1 MGRDARGHPA
11 PILSPFGREGELGKR
26 NHMSACREG
35 IPCLASSCRTSKPPP
50 PPQALRSLPCPSVF
64 IGLASWCFSVWLM
77 LYLMLPISGDGDKSK
92 DVWVSLRRKDKIR
105 YSAVVWGKSEG
116 REDESWF
123 CRVP

>member
-1 MGRDARGHPA
+1 MQGGHPFLQDLKA
-11 PILSPFGREGELGKR
+11 P
-26 NHMSACREG
+26 H
-35 IPCLASSCRTSKPPP
+35 
-50 PPQALRSLPCPSVF
+50 PPQALRSLPYPSVF
-64 IGLASWCFSVWLM
+64 IGPASQCFSVWLT

-92 DVWVSLRRKDKIR
+92 EDMWVSLRRTEKIR